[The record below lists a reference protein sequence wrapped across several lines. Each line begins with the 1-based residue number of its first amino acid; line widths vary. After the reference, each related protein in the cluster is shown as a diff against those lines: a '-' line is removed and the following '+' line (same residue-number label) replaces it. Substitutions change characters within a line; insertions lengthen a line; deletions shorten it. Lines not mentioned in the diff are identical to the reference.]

1 MLYLEIVCKFC
12 TKLGRE
18 LAIESY
24 TMLKRIKKI
33 SSKKKTIWYSADE
46 EWLQK
51 FDWSLLKIITTW
63 SSDFVIMEDIN
74 LDMMKQNGNICFEY
88 MALLP
93 NMNTNMLLKNQQEM
107 TRL

>member
-1 MLYLEIVCKFC
+1 M
-12 TKLGRE
+12 G
-18 LAIESY
+18 
-24 TMLKRIKKI
+24 
-33 SSKKKTIWYSADE
+33 
-46 EWLQK
+46 
-51 FDWSLLKIITTW
+51 
-63 SSDFVIMEDIN
+63 DIN